1 MTTAS
6 AFTGWSPAAV
16 EFYRGLQADN
26 SRAYWTEMKPVYE
39 ENVRAPMEALLHE
52 LAGEFGE
59 GRIFRP
65 NRDVRFSA
73 DKSPYKTAIGALL
86 EHGYVQFSAQGIGV
100 GAGYYTL
107 APDQLDRYRS
117 AVADD
122 KRGNALEELVADLAD
137 AGIELMTR
145 DSLKSSP
152 RGYPKDHPRADLLR
166 KKDMAAWKEW
176 PATTGWVHTSEAK
189 DHIVGVL
196 RTCRPLLDWLN
207 ANVGESALELRR

>member
-26 SRAYWTEMKPVYE
+26 SRAYWIERKPVYE

-52 LAGEFGE
+52 LADEFGE
-59 GRIFRP
+59 GKIFRP

-100 GAGYYTL
+100 GAGYYTF

-122 KRGNALEELVADLAD
+122 KRGNTLEKLVTDLAD

-145 DSLKSSP
+145 DSLTSAP

-176 PATTGWVHTSEAK
+176 PATTSWVHTSEAK
-189 DHIVGVL
+189 EHIVGVL
-196 RTCRPLLDWLN
+196 RTCRPLLDWLD